1 MNTILFEIIRGN
13 KVVMSTTS
21 EECIYPNDILKHM
34 KKNGYKILLDGKP
47 YDIKKQEIKFKY

>member
-21 EECIYPNDILKHM
+21 KECIYPNDILKHM

-47 YDIKKQEIKFKY
+47 YDIKNKR

>member
-1 MNTILFEIIRGN
+1 MRTIFFEIIRDN
-13 KVVMSTTS
+13 EVVMSTTS

-47 YDIKKQEIKFKY
+47 YDIKTRDKN